1 MKKLLLC
8 SLLFSTFTYS
18 QTYIS
23 GRIIDANNFPLPGA
37 TITTGSSDEVT
48 ITDFDGFF
56 NIYIGQGESI
66 TVSYIGFESQTR
78 IVDNTDESILFI
90 LAPNVTELSEVI
102 VSGFQG
108 GTVKALNKQ
117 RNDLNVTNVVS
128 SDQVGKFPDANI
140 GDALKRIPG
149 IAMQGDGGE
158 ARTINMRGFG
168 AEFNSVTLNGERI
181 PSAEGG
187 NRIVQ
192 LDLIPSD
199 MIQAIEVN
207 KTLTPDMDADAI
219 GGSVNLVTRS
229 RPQEFRF
236 SANLSKGSSPIREDA
251 MNEQLG
257 VVLANNLGKF
267 SYTVSGS
274 YNRKDYG
281 FDNIEFE
288 WNEEGDQYEINEMDI
303 RIYDVERL
311 RKSLSLNLDYEFN
324 PQHYIYFKSLYNER
338 DDWENR
344 WRLRADDPGDKGE
357 NTYRVRKLSKGGID
371 NDRNKNTRL
380 EAQQSSQYSF
390 GGEHFFGK
398 LGVDWK
404 ASYSKASE
412 ERPDERYI
420 RFDQKGVDLTFD
432 LTKRKL
438 PKPIFG
444 SGWNDPSKAK
454 IKEAYFENKFTE
466 EDNLTFKIDFS
477 LPYGESNKKK
487 LKFGAKSQTKNKE
500 RINDFYEYDIE
511 DQLGVELLSDVPF
524 GNAQPPNFIPGSE
537 YNVGLTP
544 TVQYLA
550 SLNMTPGN
558 SEAVPKEYVAANYI
572 AEETISSAYVMSVNP
587 LSDKTTLLFGAR
599 LEATDISY
607 TGNSFDEET
616 EQKETKSGSNDFVN
630 ILPNIT
636 LQTKISEN
644 LIINGAF
651 TSSLARPGYYE
662 LTPYEKVDSED
673 REVSVGNPN
682 LEATVSN
689 NLDLMAEYYIGS
701 VGLISAGVFHK
712 NIDNW
717 LYRFTDSNYTWNG
730 LTGFDYEQV
739 RNGKNASV
747 TGLELTFQSKL
758 ADKLTLYSNYTFT
771 DSETDGIEGRPNA
784 PLIGAV
790 SNMFNGSLAYEDDKL
805 FVRASLNFSDASADK
820 LGDEKWED
828 RYYDDQLFIDLNANY
843 SLSPSIKIFAEITNL
858 TNQPLRYYQGVQSR
872 TMQLEYY
879 SYNWNIGVSID
890 L

>member
-1 MKKLLLC
+1 M
-8 SLLFSTFTYS
+8 
-18 QTYIS
+18 
-23 GRIIDANNFPLPGA
+23 
-37 TITTGSSDEVT
+37 
-48 ITDFDGFF
+48 
-56 NIYIGQGESI
+56 
-66 TVSYIGFESQTR
+66 
-78 IVDNTDESILFI
+78 
-90 LAPNVTELSEVI
+90 
-102 VSGFQG
+102 
-108 GTVKALNKQ
+108 
-117 RNDLNVTNVVS
+117 
-128 SDQVGKFPDANI
+128 
-140 GDALKRIPG
+140 
-149 IAMQGDGGE
+149 
-158 ARTINMRGFG
+158 
-168 AEFNSVTLNGERI
+168 
-181 PSAEGG
+181 
-187 NRIVQ
+187 
-192 LDLIPSD
+192 
-199 MIQAIEVN
+199 
-207 KTLTPDMDADAI
+207 
-219 GGSVNLVTRS
+219 
-229 RPQEFRF
+229 
-236 SANLSKGSSPIREDA
+236 
-251 MNEQLG
+251 
-257 VVLANNLGKF
+257 
-267 SYTVSGS
+267 
-274 YNRKDYG
+274 
-281 FDNIEFE
+281 
-288 WNEEGDQYEINEMDI
+288 
-303 RIYDVERL
+303 
-311 RKSLSLNLDYEFN
+311 
-324 PQHYIYFKSLYNER
+324 
-338 DDWENR
+338 
-344 WRLRADDPGDKGE
+344 
-357 NTYRVRKLSKGGID
+357 
-371 NDRNKNTRL
+371 
-380 EAQQSSQYSF
+380 
-390 GGEHFFGK
+390 
-398 LGVDWK
+398 
-404 ASYSKASE
+404 
-412 ERPDERYI
+412 
-420 RFDQKGVDLTFD
+420 
-432 LTKRKL
+432 
-438 PKPIFG
+438 
-444 SGWNDPSKAK
+444 
-454 IKEAYFENKFTE
+454 
-466 EDNLTFKIDFS
+466 TFKIDFS

-537 YNVGLTP
+537 YNVGLMP

-572 AEETISSAYVMSVNP
+572 AEETINSAYVMSVNP